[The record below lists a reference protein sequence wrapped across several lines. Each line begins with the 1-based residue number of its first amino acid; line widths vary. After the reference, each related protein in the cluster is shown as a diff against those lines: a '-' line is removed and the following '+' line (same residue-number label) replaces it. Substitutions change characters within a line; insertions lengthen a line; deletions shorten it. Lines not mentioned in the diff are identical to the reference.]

1 MLKRS
6 TKRKSIK
13 RKSLKRKSIKRRKSY
28 SPVQTIIVGS
38 TIFAGFLGLLYLS
51 MNYDFNKSKEKYN
64 KYDAIIEKDYNKLV
78 QKENKKNFDNFNCD
92 EIKSSES
99 LKTYT
104 SVMVTINNTNPN
116 YENIK
121 KKICYIV
128 YHDQIK
134 PIISNLNH
142 YNLTEFQTQFPN
154 IAIEGYNEDTSSF
167 KDNLIT
173 RTYSTILAFIDS
185 SGVIKS
191 LYLIT
196 NNFTYN
202 IKTDKFDYKIKL
214 KKIITKYT
222 IVERIKKC
230 LEKNK
235 YFTEKSDKL
244 TSGETNFYI
253 KSINDYFSKKCK
265 QNDTIKF
272 VQTLSSITGETYTI
286 KLEIGYYKNIFC
298 TCDISVKYENKK
310 YYFEIKNIT
319 ENPDTN
325 FLNST

>member
-1 MLKRS
+1 M
-6 TKRKSIK
+6 
-13 RKSLKRKSIKRRKSY
+13 KRKSIKRRKSY
-28 SPVQTIIVGS
+28 SPIQTIIFGS

-64 KYDAIIEKDYNKLV
+64 KYDAIIENDYNKLA
-78 QKENKKNFDNFNCD
+78 QKENKKNFDTFNCD
-92 EIKSSES
+92 NIKSSES
-99 LKTYT
+99 LNAYASAMIK
-104 SVMVTINNTNPN
+104 INNANP
-116 YENIK
+116 NIK
-121 KKICYIV
+121 KKICYIF

-134 PIISNLNH
+134 PIISNLKPTF
-142 YNLTEFQTQFPN
+142 YNNLYQFQAQFPN
-154 IAIEGYNEDTSSF
+154 IAIEGYIEDTSNF

-173 RTYSTILAFIDS
+173 RTYSTISAFLDS
-185 SGVIKS
+185 LGVIKS

-235 YFTEKSDKL
+235 TFTEKSDEL
-244 TSGETNFYI
+244 TTAETNFI
-253 KSINDYFSKKCK
+253 KKSINDYFNKKCK
-265 QNDTIKF
+265 QDDTIKF
-272 VQTLSSITGETYTI
+272 FLSLSSIVLKIYTI
-286 KLEIGYYKNIFC
+286 TLQIGYTGNIFC

-319 ENPDTN
+319 ENADTN